1 MECYSCFFLSVT
13 LPGRA
18 HIERSSTTKDT
29 KMATKKIQDW
39 RLNIKTGPA
48 TATPRHTHTPDAISS
63 AARAPPPPLEKKP
76 SLRHYVVQNNFL
88 MARMLLTL
96 FNHPLVPFATTASLL
111 AESILSLASSSA
123 TGRLGSLGLVSGTG
137 IPSTRSMRVG
147 AFLVGRGGG
156 GLKSGR
162 PQLYTWVSK
171 WEF

>member
-1 MECYSCFFLSVT
+1 MECYSCFFFVSDP
-13 LPGRA
+13 PGQSTHRG
-18 HIERSSTTKDT
+18 SSTTKDT
-29 KMATKKIQDW
+29 KMATNKIQYW
-39 RLNIKTGPA
+39 SCNCNTK
-48 TATPRHTHTPDAISS
+48 THTPDAISS
-63 AARAPPPPLEKKP
+63 AARAPRPSSRKKP

-162 PQLYTWVSK
+162 PQL
-171 WEF
+171 